1 MSVVDVREKIPILKE
16 NSPRLV
22 LGHIMR
28 AGSISRADIAR
39 QTGLHRSTITRIVS
53 ALLAEGFVEEV
64 GEGDIE
70 LGRRPVML
78 QLAAD
83 SVHVIGI
90 AIESTFVA
98 GVVANLNAQIRE
110 KVQVPL
116 QDSSRDAVMDNVY
129 FVIDS
134 LLEGARKQG
143 FSVLGIGVAMHG
155 IVNSDQGISV
165 FAPAIEWRDEPL
177 AANIQSRYRLPVR
190 MENNANAMAP
200 GEWWFGN
207 GQTVENVLAV
217 KVGSTIGSGVIL
229 GGRLFPGTDYSA
241 GEIGHLTVLPG
252 GPRCKCGNL
261 GCLETVAS
269 TDAIL
274 KRGRE
279 LLQKG
284 EAPSLMEYAPGEPG
298 RLNFQ
303 SLYQAT
309 LAHDPIALRLWEEG
323 AAYLGLALSYTINI
337 LNPAKVLIGG
347 DIFPVLDYILP
358 KVRETVGIQVIQ
370 TLKNHLRLEPVGLGQ
385 DSVTIGA
392 ATLLLQDIFELPKA
406 NGWDRT

>member
-1 MSVVDVREKIPILKE
+1 MDIRDQLPVLKE

-53 ALLAEGFVEEV
+53 ALLAEGFVEER

-70 LGRRPVML
+70 FGRKPVML
-78 QLAAD
+78 ELVAD
-83 SVHVIGI
+83 AVHILGI
-90 AIESTFVA
+90 AIESNSVA
-98 GVVANLNAQIRE
+98 GVVTNLKAQITDRM
-110 KVQVPL
+110 QVPL
-116 QDSSRDAVMDNVY
+116 LDSRREAVMEQVY

-134 LLEGARKQG
+134 LLNQVRARG
-143 FSVLGIGVAMHG
+143 FDVGGIGVAMHG

-177 AANIQSRYRLPVR
+177 VTNIESKYNLPVR
-190 MENNANAMAP
+190 MDNNANAMAL

-207 GQTVENVLAV
+207 GQAVENVLAV

-252 GPRCKCGNL
+252 GPRCKCGNF

-269 TDAIL
+269 TEAIL
-274 KRGRE
+274 RQGRDFIK
-279 LLQKG
+279 QG
-284 EAPSLMEYAPGEPG
+284 EAEGLKTFAKGDPNLLSFEELCE
-298 RLNFQ
+298 
-303 SLYQAT
+303 AT
-309 LAHDPIALRLWEEG
+309 LAQEPTALRLWEEG
-323 AAYLGLALSYTINI
+323 AAHLGLALSYTINI

-347 DIFPVLDYILP
+347 DIYPVLDYILP
-358 KVRETVGIQVIQ
+358 KVRETVEVQVFQ
-370 TLKNHLRLEPVGLGQ
+370 PLKSHLRLEPLGLGK
-385 DSVTIGA
+385 DSVTLGA
-392 ATLLLQDIFELPKA
+392 ATLLLQAIFELPKS
-406 NGWDRT
+406 NGWAMG